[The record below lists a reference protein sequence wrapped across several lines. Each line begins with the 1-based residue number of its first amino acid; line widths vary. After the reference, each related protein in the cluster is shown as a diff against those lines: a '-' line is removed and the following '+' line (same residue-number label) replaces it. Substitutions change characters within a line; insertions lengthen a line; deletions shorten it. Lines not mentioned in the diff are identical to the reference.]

1 MFLTRF
7 RDTCA
12 ILSYYNAREK
22 TDEHSAEFDRL
33 EPDRLSSTPR
43 SGGMQVSSLRA
54 RCPRSEASFR
64 NGGAACRNCDV
75 VGHAQVKAQHFWSA
89 RVEQELARAADAA
102 VSAERQAHLNA
113 AALYLAADGGE
124 VESARILLKTALFSR
139 LAFAED

>member
-1 MFLTRF
+1 M
-7 RDTCA
+7 
-12 ILSYYNAREK
+12 
-22 TDEHSAEFDRL
+22 
-33 EPDRLSSTPR
+33 
-43 SGGMQVSSLRA
+43 
-54 RCPRSEASFR
+54 
-64 NGGAACRNCDV
+64 
-75 VGHAQVKAQHFWSA
+75 KAQHFWSA